1 MSEAKIINS
10 QLLSTMPLPAWD
22 ASSSKPDYGKL
33 LLIAGSARLP
43 GPAILAAR
51 AALRVGCGTVR
62 VAAPVSI
69 ATHIGVAVPELMVVP
84 LPETPSG
91 TVALDALALIEAQY
105 KPCDVAIIGPGLDE
119 HEATNE
125 LCRQL
130 IAGVPLPSVIDAQAL
145 LAFAEQAET
154 ADNGTAHGAR
164 VWTPH
169 EGELKTLIGQS
180 LEDMG
185 MSREEFAPNFAHDQN
200 STLVLKG
207 RETLIA
213 APDGA
218 LYKNIAGTRGMGTA
232 GSGDV
237 LAGII
242 GGLLAQGLE
251 ASHAAVWGVHL
262 HALAGEAAAQ
272 KFGDDGMMAGDFL
285 EFLPLV
291 LRDMRT
297 RTAEGI
303 RVQGS
308 E

>member
-1 MSEAKIINS
+1 MNEAQVINP
-10 QLLSTMPLPAWD
+10 QLLSAMPLSAWGDD
-22 ASSSKPDYGKL
+22 ASKADYGKL

-62 VAAPVSI
+62 VAAPKSV
-69 ATHIGVAVPELMVVP
+69 ATLIGIAVPELMVIP
-84 LPETPSG
+84 LPETSSG
-91 TVALDALALIEAQY
+91 TVAADALAVIEAQY
-105 KPCDVAIIGPGLDE
+105 KPCDAAIIGPGLDE
-119 HEATNE
+119 HDTTNE

-130 IAGVPLPSVIDAQAL
+130 IAEVPLPAVIDAQAL
-145 LAFAEQAET
+145 LAYAEQADT
-154 ADNGTAHGAR
+154 ADNGTSKNAR

-180 LEDMG
+180 LEDLG
-185 MSREEFAPNFAHDQN
+185 VSREEFAPTFARQQN

-213 APDGA
+213 TPDGA
-218 LYKNIAGTRGMGTA
+218 LYKNTAGTRGMGTA
-232 GSGDV
+232 GSGDI

-242 GGLLAQGLE
+242 GGLLAQGVE
-251 ASHAAVWGVHL
+251 APRAAVWGVHL

-272 KFGDDGMMAGDFL
+272 KCGDDGMMASDML

-291 LRDMRT
+291 LRDLRA
-297 RTAEGI
+297 RTAE
-303 RVQGS
+303 R
-308 E
+308 